1 VKNSIQHIFII
12 GKVWPEPGS
21 SAAGIRMI
29 QLIRLFIEEGWK
41 VTFASAAAESEF
53 AADLESM
60 GVKTAAIKVNS
71 SAFDSLI
78 KKSDPDV
85 VLFDR
90 FMTEEQ
96 FGWRVAEQCPEAL
109 RVLDTEDLHCLRR
122 ARQRAW
128 NGGFKFDLPLLFEEE
143 SSKREIASIYRCD
156 LSLMISETEINI
168 LNNLFHVPANLIHY
182 LPYLYDPLSIEQI
195 QRLPGFEDRSGF
207 ISIGNFLHE
216 PNWNAVLWLKEE
228 IWPKI
233 RQLIPDAE
241 LQIYGAYPSNKVFE
255 LHKPQDG
262 FLIKGRAGN
271 AYDVL
276 KKARVL
282 LAPLR
287 FGAGLKGKLVEAMRC
302 GLPSITT
309 VIGTEGIASPKHWPG
324 QVEDDAELLARSAV
338 RLYSDQTFWVDNRDC
353 GFRIINERF
362 NANNFSTNLVD
373 QLKKLKSTLPL
384 HRRDN
389 FTGAMLMHHTAAS
402 TKYMARWIEAK
413 NKLKDQAMSLK
424 G

>member
-1 VKNSIQHIFII
+1 MKHSIQHIFII

-41 VTFASAAAESEF
+41 VTFATAAGDSEF

-109 RVLDTEDLHCLRR
+109 RVLDTEDLHCLRQ

-128 NGGFKFDLPLLFEEE
+128 NGGIEFDPPMLFDEE

-156 LSLMISETEINI
+156 LSLMISEMEINF
-168 LNNLFHVPANLIHY
+168 LENLFNVPANLIHY
-182 LPYLYDPLSIEQI
+182 LPYLYDPISKEQI
-195 QRLPGFEDRSGF
+195 QSLPGFEERSGF
-207 ISIGNFLHE
+207 VSIGNFLHE

-228 IWPKI
+228 IWPGI
-233 RQLIPDAE
+233 RDRLPDAE
-241 LQIYGAYPSNKVFE
+241 LHIYGAYPTQKVYQ
-255 LHKPQDG
+255 LHEPENG
-262 FLIKGRAGN
+262 FFIKGRVEN
-271 AYDVL
+271 AEDVIR
-276 KKARVL
+276 KARVL

-287 FGAGLKGKLVEAMRC
+287 FGAGLKGKLVDAMMN
-302 GLPSITT
+302 GTPSVSTP
-309 VIGTEGIASPKHWPG
+309 VGAEGIAKRNDWCGMIQESADSIA
-324 QVEDDAELLARSAV
+324 EDAAK
-338 RLYSDQTFWVDNRDC
+338 LYLDIDLWEKCRDT
-353 GFRIINERF
+353 GFRIF
-362 NANNFSTNLVD
+362 N
-373 QLKKLKSTLPL
+373 KKFNKALYGDKFIVLLYDLKSSLTR
-384 HRRDN
+384 HRRNN
-389 FTGAMLMHHTAAS
+389 FTGAMLMHHTVAS
-402 TKYMARWIEAK
+402 TKYMAKWIEAK
-413 NKLKDQAMSLK
+413 NR
-424 G
+424 